1 MRRPVLGSMSG
12 WREDAAALGL
22 GVLEVAEQHVGVGD
36 VEVPAGVFGL
46 GLAED
51 VAVGERDR
59 RVGVVE
65 RHQVAVVEAEHVH
78 REALEA
84 VGELARDRAAV
95 VAADLLEVG
104 ELRHLHAVA
113 PDLPAEAP
121 GAERRALPVVLDE
134 ADVVE
139 VHVDADRGEGAEV
152 DVLQVGRRG
161 FDDDLV
167 LVVVLPAVRAVAVA
181 AVGRAARRLDIGRRP
196 GRGPERAQRRRRVEG
211 AGADLHVV
219 GLQDGAALGRPV
231 GLQAQDDLLEAL
243 RGVGGMAAIRCGS
256 AGVYAAVGRGQSR
269 RAGRP
274 DQPRQKPA
282 VKRT

>member
-1 MRRPVLGSMSG
+1 MRRPVFGSTSG
-12 WREDAAALGL
+12 WARMRAHSASAS
-22 GVLEVAEQHVGVGD
+22 VEVAQQHVGVGD
-36 VEVPAGVFGL
+36 VEVPAGVFRL

-65 RHQVAVVEAEHVH
+65 RHQVAVVVAEDVH
-78 REALEA
+78 GEPLEA

-104 ELRHLHAVA
+104 ELADLHAVA

-134 ADVVE
+134 ADVVQL
-139 VHVDADRGEGAEV
+139 HVDADGGERAEV
-152 DVLQVGRRG
+152 DVLEVGRRG
-161 FDDDLV
+161 FDDDLE

-181 AVGRAARRLDIGRRP
+181 AVGRAARGLDVGGRP
-196 GRGPERAQRRRRVEG
+196 GRGAERAQRGGRVEG

-219 GLQDGAALGRPV
+219 GLQDGAALGGPV
-231 GLQAQDDLLEAL
+231 GLQAQDDLLEAS
-243 RGVGGMAAIRCGS
+243 RGVGGIGGVRSGS
-256 AGVYAAVGRGQSR
+256 ARSVGSGGARRSIR
-269 RAGRP
+269 RAR
-274 DQPRQKPA
+274 R
-282 VKRT
+282 RR